1 MSKELVSI
9 EKKWAISFISA
20 ILFIVVSSPQMFNL
34 TNNILKNYLCIETV
48 DEYEKPTWTGILLHG
63 LVFMLVTRLLM
74 NHNLEDKLLSIIS
87 KNN

>member
-63 LVFMLVTRLLM
+63 LFFMLITRLLM